1 MLPICTVTNK
11 YQYDMILD
19 DSQITDDTAVWYSID
34 FVIFSS
40 CHSFYELWRPFF
52 YSKCEKAH
60 PCIILH
66 QIPNILNSGQKSD
79 VRFRFSAADLLW

>member
-1 MLPICTVTNK
+1 MLPFYTVTNK

-60 PCIILH
+60 NKNECHSNIIVDKL
-66 QIPNILNSGQKSD
+66 PYS
-79 VRFRFSAADLLW
+79 R